1 METQRQCNC
10 EMERERKQEERR
22 RGGVKT
28 TFPSGSFG
36 KATLRKLPKLLTHTF
51 PHWHAHMHG
60 SLLPSH
66 MRYTNT
72 HWMEGCGNV
81 CVSVCEQDL

>member
-1 METQRQCNC
+1 MKW
-10 EMERERKQEERR
+10 REGEKKEEEEK

-28 TFPSGSFG
+28 TFPCGSFG
-36 KATLRKLPKLLTHTF
+36 KTALRKLPKLLTHTF

-66 MRYTNT
+66 MRYTTNT
-72 HWMEGCGNV
+72 HMDGGMWEMCV
-81 CVSVCEQDL
+81 CVCELDL